1 MNPGIIYLL
10 GAGVLFFTK
19 DKLRQ
24 SIAIALS
31 IIAIIAI
38 YTLPVSQGLT
48 IPFLDF
54 NLILLKV
61 DKISKLIGLAFA
73 FFGLCST
80 IYASKLADRKYY
92 TLSQLYIGSSIAILF
107 VGDFFSFY
115 ICWELMTISSYFLIF
130 NNEQPITKQT
140 SYYYF
145 IMQMVGAVSLLWG
158 ILLQYTQTG
167 SLELTSIEYGLPF
180 FLLAVGIKLA
190 FIGLHTWLPQNYS
203 NVPFHISVLLS
214 AYTTKVGVYALYRLL
229 SGTKLLGYAGIITA
243 ILGVLFALKQTKVR
257 KLLSYHIISQI
268 GYMITAISVGT
279 ALGASGGIVHLINN
293 VLYKGLLFM
302 VIGVIIYRT
311 GKEDLIELGGLAKKL
326 PLLTFYAIVAAL
338 SIAGVPFFSGHIS
351 KLVIKKAVHDQIL
364 SWGLY
369 LAGIGT
375 SLSFLKVIYFAFFR
389 ELDEEVELNERS
401 DKAMLFSMGL
411 ITSILLLI
419 GLKPHLLT
427 DLLALDIKLHYFS
440 LKYIWKGVE
449 PIIIAIIIF
458 KVAHDLIAPHHH
470 QARNMDI
477 YPLLARGI
485 NYLSKAL
492 SYIHNGD
499 LGRYLLWVI
508 STLLIL
514 WIKLLSA

>member
-10 GAGVLFFTK
+10 GAGLLFFTK
-19 DKLRQ
+19 EKSREFIAIVL
-24 SIAIALS
+24 SLLAIAL
-31 IIAIIAI
+31 I
-38 YTLPVSQGLT
+38 YNLSENQSLI

-61 DKISKLIGLAFA
+61 DQISKLIGLAFA
-73 FFGLCST
+73 FFGLCSM

-115 ICWELMTISSYFLIF
+115 VCWELMTISSYFLIF
-130 NNEQPITKQT
+130 NNEKHITKQT

-243 ILGVLFALKQTKVR
+243 ILGVFFALRQTQVR

-279 ALGASGGIVHLINN
+279 ALGANGGVIHLINN

-311 GKEDLIELGGLAKKL
+311 GKEDLVELGGLAKKL
-326 PLLTFYAIVAAL
+326 PLLTCYAIIAAL
-338 SIAGVPFFSGHIS
+338 SIAGVPFLSGHVS
-351 KLVIKKAVHDQIL
+351 KLIIKKAVHNPIL

-375 SLSFLKVIYFAFFR
+375 ALSFLKVIYFTFFR
-389 ELDEEVELNERS
+389 KLDKEVELNEKS
-401 DKAMLFSMGL
+401 DKAMIFAMGL
-411 ITSILLLI
+411 ITSLILLI
-419 GLKPHLLT
+419 GLKPNLLT
-427 DLLALDIKLHYFS
+427 DFLALDIDIHYFS
-440 LKYIWKGVE
+440 LKYIWKGIE

-458 KVAHDLIAPHHH
+458 KVAHDLITPHDHK
-470 QARNMDI
+470 AIIPD
-477 YPLLARGI
+477 YYLLLEKGV
-485 NYLSKAL
+485 NYLSQTL
-492 SYIHNGD
+492 SNLHNGD
-499 LGRYLLWVI
+499 LSRYLLWLI

-514 WIKLLSA
+514 WIGLLSA